1 QRYLEEEHVP
11 GLEGLKVDIN
21 LNNPELLIHIDR
33 DSARRFGLSTAQIA
47 GTIRTALFGRE
58 VSKFK
63 EGEEEYPIVVRL
75 AKEHRG
81 QVAGLLN
88 QKISFRSNTGA
99 LMQVPISS
107 VASFQYG
114 TTFGAVNRLKM
125 ERVITVWSNI
135 IEGYNAN
142 AVNAQL
148 QGLMKKYPMP
158 DGFTFKFTGEQQ
170 EQAETSAFLARVM
183 LIALALITMILVLQ
197 FNSFIKPL
205 IIMITVVLSTIGVF
219 SGLALFKMDF
229 VILMTGIGIISLAG
243 VVVNNAIVLVD
254 YTDFLR
260 ADAKKRVGLGED
272 EDISLEETKECIQQ
286 AGRTRLRPV
295 LLTSITT
302 VLGLLPMALGMNIDF
317 ASLLTDFNPHIYFG
331 GDNAIFWGPMSWT
344 VIFGLSFTTVLTLV
358 LIPNMYY
365 LSQRLKLAFK
375 SRFKKG

>member
-1 QRYLEEEHVP
+1 
-11 GLEGLKVDIN
+11 
-21 LNNPELLIHIDR
+21 
-33 DSARRFGLSTAQIA
+33 
-47 GTIRTALFGRE
+47 
-58 VSKFK
+58 
-63 EGEEEYPIVVRL
+63 
-75 AKEHRG
+75 
-81 QVAGLLN
+81 
-88 QKISFRSNTGA
+88 
-99 LMQVPISS
+99 
-107 VASFQYG
+107 
-114 TTFGAVNRLKM
+114 
-125 ERVITVWSNI
+125 
-135 IEGYNAN
+135 
-142 AVNAQL
+142 
-148 QGLMKKYPMP
+148 
-158 DGFTFKFTGEQQ
+158 
-170 EQAETSAFLARVM
+170 VM

-254 YTDFLR
+254 YTDLLR
-260 ADAKKRVGLGED
+260 ANAKKRIGLDED
-272 EDISLEETKECIQQ
+272 EDISLEETKECIQL

-317 ASLLTDFNPHIYFG
+317 ATLLTDFNPHIYFG

-365 LSQRLKLAFK
+365 MSQRLKLAFK